1 VGSKLHQRPTVRDR
15 CKSRDYLR
23 YCDVDSEGVD
33 VKKLTFAG
41 QLRSV
46 VWEEGFFDR
55 RIGEKYLGLGDVMI
69 LLSIINSLIL
79 KADLGDL
86 KVL

>member
-1 VGSKLHQRPTVRDR
+1 
-15 CKSRDYLR
+15 
-23 YCDVDSEGVD
+23 
-33 VKKLTFAG
+33 
-41 QLRSV
+41 